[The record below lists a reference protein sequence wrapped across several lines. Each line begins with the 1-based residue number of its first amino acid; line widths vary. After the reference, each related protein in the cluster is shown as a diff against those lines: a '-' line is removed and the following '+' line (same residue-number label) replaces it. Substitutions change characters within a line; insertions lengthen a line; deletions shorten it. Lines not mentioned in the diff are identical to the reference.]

1 MAKTY
6 KQMLDEALRGTV
18 QAQQAE
24 TPVQS
29 PTPTEGQTGTGQEKP
44 QEVKTT
50 TTEAAPAT
58 TTVVP
63 EAETTNTTDK
73 KNTNTTAAGTVTTPV
88 APTPAKP
95 VTIETPK
102 PPSWQDLVDELQAV
116 DEKSEKRKEEIR
128 KKQRIAK
135 GIAALGD
142 FATHALNVWGAYT
155 GGKSAPLKGAP
166 LTEAFT
172 AREKEMLEEHAK
184 KIEEYKKNRAQSHKW
199 LYDERVKAAELAAK
213 QELSNLQRLKAEAE
227 IEYRN
232 EMTAYR
238 HAKTE
243 QEKEMHRKNLEKID
257 AQIANYEDQM
267 AKRGTSSSS
276 SKRTY
281 TVDGETYDDIYDAWA
296 ALPDK
301 VREAEEAKM
310 QDDFGNRKDVSKHRM
325 AQVIAQYNRNP
336 EGMTQQHA
344 QANTAKTAQ
353 TAKATQS
360 APASGTPAFSMVPVW
375 QQNQQKDFSQ
385 FKINK

>member
-6 KQMLDEALRGTV
+6 KQMLDEALRGNV
-18 QAQQAE
+18 QTQQAE

-29 PTPTEGQTGTGQEKP
+29 PTPTEGQTKTGQEKP

-58 TTVVP
+58 TVVP
-63 EAETTNTTDK
+63 EAETTKTTEK
-73 KNTNTTAAGTVTTPV
+73 KNANTTATGTVTIP
-88 APTPAKP
+88 ARPTPAKP

-116 DEKSEKRKEEIR
+116 NEESEKRKEEIR

-213 QELSNLQRLKAEAE
+213 QELANLQRLKTLAE
-227 IEYRN
+227 IRS
-232 EMTAYR
+232 AQ
-238 HAKTE
+238 AKDTNLKAKYEGEIKLTE
-243 QEKEMHRKNLEKID
+243 KKIEELQSKID
-257 AQIANYEDQM
+257 SRKRAN
-267 AKRGTSSSS
+267 SSGKSGGG
-276 SKRTY
+276 KKTTTY

-296 ALPDK
+296 ALPDE

-325 AQVIAQYNRNP
+325 AQVIAQYNRKSKP
-336 EGMTQQHA
+336 SGLGWGRTSS
-344 QANTAKTAQ
+344 KQ
-353 TAKATQS
+353 TADENLD
-360 APASGTPAFSMVPVW
+360 W
-375 QQNQQKDFSQ
+375 
-385 FKINK
+385 

>member
-1 MAKTY
+1 MTKTY
-6 KQMLDEALRGTV
+6 KQMLDEALRGNV
-18 QAQQAE
+18 QTQQAE

-29 PTPTEGQTGTGQEKP
+29 PTPEGQTETGQEKP

-73 KNTNTTAAGTVTTPV
+73 KNTNTTGAGTVTIP
-88 APTPAKP
+88 AIPTPAKP

-116 DEKSEKRKEEIR
+116 DEESEKRKEEIR

-213 QELSNLQRLKAEAE
+213 QELANLQRLKTQAE
-227 IEYRN
+227 IKYRE

-238 HAKTE
+238 NAKTE
-243 QEKEMHRKNLEKID
+243 QEKEEHRKNMEKID
-257 AQIANYEDQM
+257 VQIANYEDTM
-267 AKRGTSSSS
+267 AKRGTSSSSS

-325 AQVIAQYNRNP
+325 AQVIAQYNRKSKSA
-336 EGMTQQHA
+336 GLGWGRTSS
-344 QANTAKTAQ
+344 KQ
-353 TAKATQS
+353 TADENLD
-360 APASGTPAFSMVPVW
+360 W
-375 QQNQQKDFSQ
+375 
-385 FKINK
+385 

>member
-6 KQMLDEALRGTV
+6 KQMLDEALRGNV
-18 QAQQAE
+18 QTQQAE

-29 PTPTEGQTGTGQEKP
+29 PTPTEGQTETGQEKP

-58 TTVVP
+58 TPVVS
-63 EAETTNTTDK
+63 
-73 KNTNTTAAGTVTTPV
+73 
-88 APTPAKP
+88 TPAKP

-116 DEKSEKRKEEIR
+116 DEESEKRKEEIR

-213 QELSNLQRLKAEAE
+213 QELANLQRLKTLAE
-227 IEYRN
+227 IRSAQAKD
-232 EMTAYR
+232 AYLK
-238 HAKTE
+238 AKY
-243 QEKEMHRKNLEKID
+243 EKELELTQKKSEELQSKID
-257 AQIANYEDQM
+257 SGYWRKRAN
-267 AKRGTSSSS
+267 ASGKSGGGKKTT
-276 SKRTY
+276 TY

-296 ALPDK
+296 ALPDE

-336 EGMTQQHA
+336 ERMTQQHRQTKA
-344 QANTAKTAQ
+344 QATT
-353 TAKATQS
+353 ATQP

-375 QQNQQKDFSQ
+375 QQSQQKDFSQ
-385 FKINK
+385 YKINK

>member
-6 KQMLDEALRGTV
+6 KQMLDEALRGNV
-18 QAQQAE
+18 QTQQAE

-29 PTPTEGQTGTGQEKP
+29 PTPTEGQTETGQEKP

-63 EAETTNTTDK
+63 EAETTNTTEK

-116 DEKSEKRKEEIR
+116 DEESEKRKEEIR

-172 AREKEMLEEHAK
+172 AREKEMMEEHAK

-213 QELSNLQRLKAEAE
+213 QELANLQRLKTLAE
-227 IEYRN
+227 IRS
-232 EMTAYR
+232 AQ
-238 HAKTE
+238 AKDTNLKAKY
-243 QEKEMHRKNLEKID
+243 EKEMELTEKKIEELQSKID
-257 AQIANYEDQM
+257 SGYWRKRAN
-267 AKRGTSSSS
+267 ASGKSGGGKKTT
-276 SKRTY
+276 TY

-296 ALPDK
+296 ALPDE

-325 AQVIAQYNRNP
+325 AQVIAQYNRKSKP
-336 EGMTQQHA
+336 GGLGWGRTSSKQTTDE
-344 QANTAKTAQ
+344 NTD
-353 TAKATQS
+353 
-360 APASGTPAFSMVPVW
+360 W
-375 QQNQQKDFSQ
+375 
-385 FKINK
+385 